1 MNSNYL
7 FRQNFNTNL
16 KHIKTSMTALPVVQL
31 SPAQPAVQE
40 VHQPSVCRHVAGL
53 QLGEQTWEQ
62 FLPKYPFLQTRSQK
76 KQ

>member
-1 MNSNYL
+1 
-7 FRQNFNTNL
+7 
-16 KHIKTSMTALPVVQL
+16 MTALPVVQL

-76 KQ
+76 SNKKQVIFDTLDQTFKMY